1 MGAVRVR
8 RYGRPMPVP
17 ATVINA
23 LRTYAVDRR
32 AEPFSL
38 ASGATSHFYV
48 DVKAALCRPTVLSTV
63 SSAIVALA
71 AVERVLFT
79 YVGGLTMGADAV
91 AVGVSLASGAQWF
104 SVRKEP
110 KSRGHSRSIE
120 GAELGPDSPVLLVD
134 DVVST
139 GGSTLK
145 ALEAVRATGAV
156 VTAAIPVVDRGA
168 GGREALEAAGVRYL
182 PLVTHVELGI
192 PALGTE

>member
-1 MGAVRVR
+1 
-8 RYGRPMPVP
+8 MPVP
-17 ATVINA
+17 TTVIDS
-23 LRTYAVDRR
+23 LRAYAVSHRS
-32 AEPFSL
+32 EPFSL
-38 ASGATSHFYV
+38 ASGATSRYYV
-48 DVKAALCRPTVLSTV
+48 DVKAALCRPTVLREV
-63 SSAIVALA
+63 SAAIVELA
-71 AVERVLFT
+71 AAEGISFT
-79 YVGGLTMGADAV
+79 HVGGLTMGADAV
-91 AVGVSLASGAQWF
+91 AVGVSLASGAEWF

-110 KSRGHSRSIE
+110 KGRGHSRVIE

-156 VTAAIPVVDRGA
+156 VTAAIPVVDRDA

-182 PLVTHVELGI
+182 PLVNHGELGI